1 MKIISQVHKHKPNGS
16 DGLAKNII
24 IWNLHINGFEHKP
37 METYIKKHKPN
48 VSDWSANNITIWNLH
63 IDGYELDC

>member
-1 MKIISQVHKHKPNGS
+1 MKSPH
-16 DGLAKNII
+16 
-24 IWNLHINGFEHKP
+24 NGFEHKP